1 MLIVLLLK
9 PTIMAYYTSALP
21 LQTQGRDKVGR
32 THTITTNTDDN
43 NIQLIPYIL
52 LYYVGIVLGIG
63 VDNSGSMSTLACD
76 INETGGKAFTRLDL
90 TKHTLRV
97 LIGMLEKQDMLY
109 IIKFDDKAYVVLEPT
124 AMTAE
129 GKEKAN
135 LAVKSIQTGGSTNVS
150 LYTQLCIPATYLYLT
165 SSNVFVYVYMYMA

>member
-1 MLIVLLLK
+1 
-9 PTIMAYYTSALP
+9 MAYYTSALP

-97 LIGMLEKQDMLY
+97 LIGMLEKQDMFY

-124 AMTAE
+124 AMTTE

-150 LYTQLCIPATYLYLT
+150 LCTAIYISYTLI
-165 SSNVFVYVYMYMA
+165 F

>member
-21 LQTQGRDKVGR
+21 LQTQGRDKVRR
-32 THTITTNTDDN
+32 TLTHNNTAITI
-43 NIQLIPYIL
+43 LILITYYHHIL
-52 LYYVGIVLGIG
+52 CCIGIVLGIG

-97 LIGMLEKQDMLY
+97 LIGMLNKQDMLY

-124 AMTAE
+124 AMTTE

-150 LYTQLCIPATYLYLT
+150 LCTAIYISYTLI
-165 SSNVFVYVYMYMA
+165 F